1 MFEPKRRTRC
11 AIYTRKSSE
20 EGLEQDFNSL
30 DAQRE
35 ACEAFITSQKHE
47 GWQIMPARYDDGGY
61 SGGSMERPGLTRLLA
76 DIASGQIDVVVV
88 YKVDRLTRSL
98 TDFAKI
104 VEVFDKSGA
113 SFVSVTQAFNT
124 TTSMGR
130 LTLNVLLSF
139 AQFEREVTGERIRD
153 KIAASKKKGLWMG
166 GFVPIGYEAAGR
178 TLVINEAEAETIR
191 TIYNLYLDLRSV
203 DALKAE
209 LDRRGLHTKIR
220 TGPTGASGGQSFARG
235 HLYSI
240 LNNPL
245 YAGRIRHKGQVYEGQ
260 HPAIIAPPLWDQVQ
274 GVLVANLQGQR
285 LRTRAKSPNLLS
297 GLLFDHN
304 GEALLS
310 THAVK
315 QGVRYRYYVSA
326 SRLKPRPQR
335 KGGDANLGLRLA
347 ASEIEAAVLLLLTR
361 LLCDRDWLNGSVLS
375 PDARL
380 DEQRAVSARAEQMS
394 SRLDDPEPASK
405 RDVLLTLVER
415 VVVAPNQIEVTLK
428 PDSLTDAYGQSG
440 ATLTLTRPIAL
451 RRRGVETKLILEGES
466 ASTSEPDPTLLK
478 ALGQAHRWWRDL
490 LDRRYATMRE
500 IAQAYDSDERYVA
513 RVIALVFLP
522 TSLTRQI
529 MAGIQPPEMTLYDLL
544 LGDEKDAW
552 AGKY

>member
-35 ACEAFITSQKHE
+35 ACEAFTTSQKHE
-47 GWQIMPARYDDGGY
+47 GWQIVPARYDDGGY
-61 SGGSMERPGLTRLLA
+61 SGGSMERPGLSKLLA

-153 KIAASKKKGLWMG
+153 KIAASKRKGLWMG

-191 TIYNLYLDLRSV
+191 IIYNLYLDLRSV

-209 LDRRGLHTKIR
+209 LDRRGLRTKLR
-220 TGPTGASGGQSFARG
+220 TGTIGSSGGQAFARG
-235 HLYSI
+235 HLYGI

-245 YAGRIRHKGQVYEGQ
+245 YAGRIRHKRQVYEGQ

-285 LRTRAKSPNLLS
+285 LRARAKSPNLLS
-297 GLLFDHN
+297 ELLFDQN

-315 QGVRYRYYVSA
+315 QGVRYRYYISA
-326 SRLKPRPQR
+326 SRLRPR
-335 KGGDANLGLRLA
+335 
-347 ASEIEAAVLLLLTR
+347 
-361 LLCDRDWLNGSVLS
+361 
-375 PDARL
+375 
-380 DEQRAVSARAEQMS
+380 
-394 SRLDDPEPASK
+394 
-405 RDVLLTLVER
+405 
-415 VVVAPNQIEVTLK
+415 
-428 PDSLTDAYGQSG
+428 
-440 ATLTLTRPIAL
+440 
-451 RRRGVETKLILEGES
+451 
-466 ASTSEPDPTLLK
+466 
-478 ALGQAHRWWRDL
+478 
-490 LDRRYATMRE
+490 
-500 IAQAYDSDERYVA
+500 
-513 RVIALVFLP
+513 
-522 TSLTRQI
+522 
-529 MAGIQPPEMTLYDLL
+529 
-544 LGDEKDAW
+544 
-552 AGKY
+552 